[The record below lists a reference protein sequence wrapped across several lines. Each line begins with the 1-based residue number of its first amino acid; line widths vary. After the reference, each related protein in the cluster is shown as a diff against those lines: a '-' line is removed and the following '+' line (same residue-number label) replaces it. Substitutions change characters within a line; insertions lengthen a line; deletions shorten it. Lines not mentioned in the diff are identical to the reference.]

1 MTTKLTTLAVARVQ
15 FLVHFGVTEN
25 VHTQGPAVGY
35 SLVWAILVC
44 AVLQANWFI
53 SGFGLKNI

>member
-25 VHTQGPAVGY
+25 VHTQGPAVGSPLY
-35 SLVWAILVC
+35 
-44 AVLQANWFI
+44 
-53 SGFGLKNI
+53 GLY